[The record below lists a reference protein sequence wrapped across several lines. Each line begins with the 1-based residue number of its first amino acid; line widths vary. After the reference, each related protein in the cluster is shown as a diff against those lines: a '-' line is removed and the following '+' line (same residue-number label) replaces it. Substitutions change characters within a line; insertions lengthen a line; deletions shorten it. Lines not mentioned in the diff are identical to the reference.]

1 MSETEEPE
9 GSKSARKPRRP
20 LPRLWK
26 SESESTPEGA
36 PPRDVE
42 GAAKKSGTGS
52 LAAES
57 QASPR
62 SKSSGGK
69 SSSGKKKGSAGGE
82 EGSTRKVLIEETPS
96 LDTYESRRRARL
108 YVGGLSATCAV
119 FLSFIGYRT
128 FFHDPMPVGLPASDG
143 GLTQGAPEPRQ
154 SLEQEARFMF
164 NRAQELAKDGRNEQA
179 IAMLSRVVKVYNGT
193 PTASAAQAALD
204 RSEKNLPLFPDRPIV
219 LAEPDAT
226 KPAPSPPEPPAVV
239 AAKPEEPQAAH
250 GQAALVL
257 PVNPSES
264 LAVPPSLPGRAV
276 ASNKSITPRALP
288 QGFQANL
295 QAGIHESGWP
305 IVVVGD
311 RDGAPMVLVPGGTFT
326 MGSNEGQ
333 PAEKPAHSVK
343 LSTYYVDQHEVTN
356 RQFRIFLGET
366 RYHGQPP
373 GKWLSD
379 QQARAEPET
388 MPVSHVNF
396 HDADAFATWAGK
408 QLPTEA
414 QWEMAARSG
423 DGRRSPWG
431 NEPAKW
437 ARPRTARQI
446 DPVMSFPE
454 DVSPYGVFDLAGN
467 VQEWTKDWYDSK
479 YYQAFANQTVE
490 NPAGPKTRPRS
501 LQVVIKGGSKNWTV
515 FSREGVPIDKRLAF
529 LGFRCVLVV
538 EGPGATAPAG
548 SPAAAPGTPVGPA
561 PNPSTVPF

>member
-9 GSKSARKPRRP
+9 GSNSARKPSRP

-26 SESESTPEGA
+26 SESESPPEGP

-42 GAAKKSGTGS
+42 GAAKKSGKGS

-57 QASPR
+57 QSSSK

-69 SSSGKKKGSAGGE
+69 SSSWKRKASAGGE
-82 EGSTRKVLIEETPS
+82 ESSEKKVLIEETPS
-96 LDTYESRRRARL
+96 LDTYESRRRVRL
-108 YVGGLSATCAV
+108 FVGGLSATCV
-119 FLSFIGYRT
+119 VLLIWIGYRT
-128 FFHDPMPVGLPASDG
+128 FLYDPMPVGLPASDG

-164 NRAQELAKDGRNEQA
+164 NRAQELAKDGRKEQA
-179 IAMLSRVVKVYNGT
+179 IAMLARVVKVYKGT
-193 PTASAAQAALD
+193 PTAAAAQAALD
-204 RSEKNLPLFPDRPIV
+204 RSQKNLPLFPDRPII

-226 KPAPSPPEPPAVV
+226 TPAPSPPEPPAVV
-239 AAKPEEPQAAH
+239 AAIPEEPQAAQ

-264 LAVPPSLPGRAV
+264 LAVPPSGPGRAV
-276 ASNKSITPRALP
+276 ASKKSITPRALP

-295 QAGIHESGWP
+295 KAGIHESGWP
-305 IVVVGD
+305 VVVVGD

-326 MGSNEGQ
+326 MGSDDGQ

-366 RYHGQPP
+366 HYHGQPP

-431 NEPAKW
+431 DEPAKW
-437 ARPRTARQI
+437 SRPRTARQI
-446 DPVMSFPE
+446 DPVMSFLE
-454 DVSPYGVFDLAGN
+454 DVSPYGVFDMAGN
-467 VQEWTKDWYDSK
+467 VQEWTKDWFDSK
-479 YYQAFANQTVE
+479 YYQTFANQTVE

-501 LQVVIKGGSKNWTV
+501 LQVVVKGGSKNWTV
-515 FSREGVPIDKRLAF
+515 FYREGVAIDKRLAF

-538 EGPGATAPAG
+538 EGPGATAPAA
-548 SPAAAPGTPVGPA
+548 SPAAGPGTPVGPA
-561 PNPSTVPF
+561 PNPSSVPF